1 MRYFKFVGSEKEA
14 ESYNIN
20 IPTIGRIYAEDTKV
34 GGGTVKGFALNHSY
48 YGHEWQEVTEQEY
61 LGQDYYQGDPDTLRV
76 TIDTGS
82 IKQTDCRVNTPD
94 HLVNKPA
101 HYNQGEVECIE
112 AIKSATVNKKG
123 IEAVCVANIIKYLW
137 RYEDKGGVQDI
148 EKAKWYLDK
157 LLSEK
162 AKDNN

>member
-1 MRYFKFVGSEKEA
+1 MRYFKFVGSKSSA
-14 ESYNIN
+14 ECYTTNT
-20 IPTIGRIYAEDTKV
+20 PTVGRIYAEDTKV
-34 GGGTVKGFALNHSY
+34 GGGTVKGFAVDHAW
-48 YGHEWQEVTEQEY
+48 YGCEWQEVTEKEY
-61 LGQDYYQGDPDTLRV
+61 LGQDYYQGDSDTLTV
-76 TIDTGS
+76 TIDTGN
-82 IKQTDCRVNTPD
+82 IKQTD

-123 IEAVCVANIIKYLW
+123 IEAVCVANVIKYLW

-148 EKAKWYLDK
+148 EKAKWYLNK

-162 AKDNN
+162 VKDSN